1 MKKAN
6 EIVFDFRKRQIVI
19 NQICIGNDGVE
30 IVCKHKYLGT
40 VTCGD
45 LKGLVTSRNRSRK
58 LIKDYIFLGN
68 SNFYTSVIQNML
80 QICRGQTISRWNK
93 KVAQK

>member
-1 MKKAN
+1 MLQDDTVIMTEGCRKHSLLLNMKKTK
-6 EIVFDFRKRQIVI
+6 ETVFDFRKKPNAI

-68 SNFYTSVIQNML
+68 
-80 QICRGQTISRWNK
+80 
-93 KVAQK
+93 